1 MQGWWRVGGLTIF
14 IAVTGVSDAPAASV
28 GIPNCDGARMLADL
42 LAARQRGDNTRGR
55 QLWRPLSLRK
65 PARLIGL
72 STLTGQNRQRFA
84 EDARAI
90 YRAAR
95 SEDCRSRTIS
105 AVAVRIDINPKA
117 HASQP

>member
-1 MQGWWRVGGLTIF
+1 
-14 IAVTGVSDAPAASV
+14 VTANARPKKRFAAPVVTS
-28 GIPNCDGARMLADL
+28 
-42 LAARQRGDNTRGR
+42 TH
-55 QLWRPLSLRK
+55 SL
-65 PARLIGL
+65 PPIGL
-72 STLTGQNRQRFA
+72 STLMGQNRQRFA

-95 SEDCRSRTIS
+95 NEDCRSRTIS